1 MTEIQEIM
9 LEPPMKKGI
18 QPKSIGHLY
27 EFYISGPIE
36 GPEEY
41 TDMFDKIRHANEM
54 DVVKLYINSPGGSL
68 STAIQFLR
76 VASESAAEIITSA
89 EGECMSAATIL
100 FLSGTS
106 FEVTP
111 HSMFMF
117 HNYSGG
123 AFGKGGEMIDQLQ
136 YERKWSERLL
146 KDVYNKFLSEEE
158 IQSMLNNKDLWMDG
172 EEVIKRLNI
181 RNKLIQDEVE
191 QKGKSE

>member
-1 MTEIQEIM
+1 MNDIQEIM
-9 LEPPMKKGI
+9 LEQPTKKGI
-18 QPKSIGHLY
+18 QPKTIGHLY

-36 GPEEY
+36 GPEDYIE
-41 TDMFDKIRHANEM
+41 MFDKMRHATEM
-54 DVVKLYINSPGGSL
+54 DVIKLYINSPGGSL

-76 VASESAAEIITSA
+76 VAAESDAEIITSA
-89 EGECMSAATIL
+89 EGECMSAATIM
-100 FLSGTS
+100 FLSGDS

-146 KDVYNKFLSEEE
+146 KDVYKNFLTEEE
-158 IQSMLNNKDLWMDG
+158 ILSMLNNKDIWMDG
-172 EEVIKRLNI
+172 EDVIERLNK
-181 RNKLIQDEVE
+181 RNELIQQMIKEAE
-191 QKGKSE
+191 TK

>member
-9 LEPPMKKGI
+9 LEQPTKKGI
-18 QPKSIGHLY
+18 QPKTLGHLY

-41 TDMFDKIRHANEM
+41 TEMFDKIRHATEM
-54 DVVKLYINSPGGSL
+54 DVIKLYINSPGGSL

-76 VASESAAEIITSA
+76 VASESSAEIITSA
-89 EGECMSAATIL
+89 EGECMSAATIM
-100 FLSGTS
+100 FLSGHS

-146 KDVYNKFLSEEE
+146 KDVYKNFLTEEE
-158 IQSMLNNKDLWMDG
+158 ILSMLNNKDIWMDG
-172 EEVIKRLNI
+172 EDVIERLKKRNE
-181 RNKLIQDEVE
+181 LIEAEITQSQEE
-191 QKGKSE
+191 K